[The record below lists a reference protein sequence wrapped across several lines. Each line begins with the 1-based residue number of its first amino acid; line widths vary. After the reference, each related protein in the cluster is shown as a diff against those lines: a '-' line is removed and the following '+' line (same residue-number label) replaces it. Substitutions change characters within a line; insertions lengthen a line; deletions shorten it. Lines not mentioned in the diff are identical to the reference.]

1 MKPNSYALFIN
12 TEHPNG
18 AMANVDIILDEHSG
32 DRIRVVILGKSSILP
47 TLGYPATLSLRIAN
61 GFAQVFTGAIAAI
74 EPGLTTTRITAH
86 GTAHKLLRTYLNH
99 SYERM
104 SAGAIARDLAQKAGL
119 DVASAEEGITFPAYV
134 IDERR
139 SAFHHLHD
147 IAALCGFDCYCNAAG
162 QLVFQAFK
170 GGNTV
175 HVLEYGTHILQLDIQ
190 QTSPSV
196 TQFEAWGE
204 SPGGSRGDKA
214 WSWLTKDF
222 TPSHGLAGDGT
233 PSRLLERAV
242 LRTADAARLAAQAA
256 QAASI
261 RRSLRGRVL
270 LPGRPEIQLGD
281 AIRLAQLPNP
291 DLNASFQVSAITH
304 RLSRRHGF
312 TTAVDFQRIP

>member
-1 MKPNSYALFIN
+1 MFDVSA
-12 TEHPNG
+12 
-18 AMANVDIILDEHSG
+18 G
-32 DRIRVVILGKSSILP
+32 DRFSSFVRIGYLDDGHAAFP
-47 TLGYPATLSLRIAN
+47 CGEAFACTLRHGSPGTPVK
-61 GFAQVFTGAIAAI
+61 VFTGSIATIA
-74 EPGLTTTRITAH
+74 PGLTTTRITAH
-86 GTAHKLLRTYLNH
+86 GTADKLLHTFLNH
-99 SYERM
+99 TYECM
-104 SAGAIARDLAQKAGL
+104 SAGDIARDLAQKAGL
-119 DVASAEEGITFPAYV
+119 EVASAEEGITFPAYV
-134 IDERR
+134 IDDRR

-147 IAALCGFDCYCNAAG
+147 IAALCGFDCYCNALG

-175 HVLEYGTHILQLDIQ
+175 HVLEYGTHILQLDILQ
-190 QTSPSV
+190 SSPSASR
-196 TQFEAWGE
+196 FEAWGE

-222 TPSHGLAGDGT
+222 TPSRGVAGDGT
-233 PSRLLERAV
+233 PRRLLERSV

-256 QAASI
+256 QAASV

-281 AIRLAQLPNP
+281 AIRLAQLPNSA
-291 DLNASFQVSAITH
+291 LNATFQVRGITH